1 MAADVTPAN
10 LARLCREAYREPPT
24 FEAGGTEARL
34 TIEAHG
40 VTVVAFR
47 GTTFDGLDIIKDL
60 RTMPW
65 WSRELGCWVHAGF
78 LKGVRGVWPL
88 MADALAQI
96 QGPLILTGH
105 SKGAAEAAVCAAFM
119 KKLLRRGM
127 MQGTAPTMLVTFGA
141 PRVGFPGF
149 CRITAGIPGERYVN
163 GIDIVPTL
171 PPPGI
176 LLRFRHDREE
186 TGLHQGKPDFFLNH
200 RIADYEAAAPT
211 QLYKTSSPT
220 AIA

>member
-1 MAADVTPAN
+1 MTPAD
-10 LARLCREAYREPPT
+10 LARRCREAYDAPPT

-34 TIEAHG
+34 TIEANN

-60 RTMPW
+60 RAMPW

-78 LKGVRGVWPL
+78 LKGVRRIWPL
-88 MADALAQI
+88 MTDTLAQI

-119 KKLLRRGM
+119 KRLLRHGLV
-127 MQGTAPTMLVTFGA
+127 QGKPPTMLVTFGA

-149 CRITAGIPGERYVN
+149 CNITRGIPGERYVN
-163 GIDIVPTL
+163 GIDIVTTL
-171 PPPGI
+171 PLPGRI
-176 LLRFRHDREE
+176 IRYRHDRAE
-186 TGLHQGKPDFFLNH
+186 TALHWGEDDLFKNH
-200 RIADYEAAAPT
+200 RIRDYEAAAREVV
-211 QLYKTSSPT
+211 
-220 AIA
+220 